1 MYRLYSSTFSWLLSI
16 YKEYRYT
23 SFIPFSVLIF
33 YWTSNLIND
42 YTYAQTFTF
51 HIRRELSDLLAES
64 KYFCISELSEVTE
77 KSLKNLKDKESAE
90 VVPICRVPLI
100 TSQKEEQARH

>member
-1 MYRLYSSTFSWLLSI
+1 MIGQIRADAL

-23 SFIPFSVLIF
+23 SFIPFSVLIVN
-33 YWTSNLIND
+33 WTSNLIME
-42 YTYAQTFTF
+42 TFTF

-64 KYFCISELSEVTE
+64 KYFCLSELSDVTE